1 MTHALIELFLELNS
15 IECLRSLD
23 GPISVNFYNYLF
35 AVEYK
40 TILTPYFVQ
49 KL

>member
-23 GPISVNFYNYLF
+23 GPISVNFYLF
-35 AVEYK
+35 TVEYK